1 MNDIMNDIRENID
14 VIDSINSYIRNLPLF
29 DEDLIREF
37 RYKIDWTD
45 VRLLDS
51 FDFHSKALRNEFKKE
66 LRELREAEE
75 RRVKDKLKFT
85 SEMIRSLLE
94 NIK

>member
-1 MNDIMNDIRENID
+1 MNDIRENID